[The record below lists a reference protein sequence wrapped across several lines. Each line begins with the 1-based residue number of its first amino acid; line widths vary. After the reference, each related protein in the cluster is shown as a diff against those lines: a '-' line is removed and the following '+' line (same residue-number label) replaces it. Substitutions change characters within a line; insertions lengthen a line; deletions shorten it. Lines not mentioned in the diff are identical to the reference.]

1 MLFACPYAFLLASV
15 FVFFAGIVACFVICC
30 LAGLRSNGL
39 LCLRVF
45 PMCFSLFF
53 RAVIYCLLGALLS
66 GVVASL
72 FRLSLGS
79 LFCFRSCALFVDCF
93 VDFACA
99 CFLLCAAV
107 LGVFLLLLAVCACV
121 LASVFACLHVLVEC
135 LLACACGF
143 LAGLFV
149 FVGCFCGLLVCL
161 LALLLA
167 AFLANVVPTYK
178 FLVGFRWEIV
188 GDGRCHD

>member
-1 MLFACPYAFLLASV
+1 MACSV
-15 FVFFAGIVACFVICC
+15 FAFFPI
-30 LAGLRSNGL
+30 
-39 LCLRVF
+39 
-45 PMCFSLFF
+45 CFSLFF

-178 FLVGFRWEIV
+178 FLVGFCWEIV
-188 GDGRCHD
+188 CDGRMINSRHELVMVLTLILILLGLLTVMLQPCRQR